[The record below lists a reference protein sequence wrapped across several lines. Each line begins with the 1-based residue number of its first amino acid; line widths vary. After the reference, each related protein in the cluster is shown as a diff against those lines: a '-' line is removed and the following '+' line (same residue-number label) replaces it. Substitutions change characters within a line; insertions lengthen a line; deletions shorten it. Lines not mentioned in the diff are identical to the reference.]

1 MFPIEVFIAP
11 DILLIANYFLNI
23 FKISSNDNITCL
35 KVWEFKYSRDKNKMK
50 TWIVIYLSASLCL
63 LRV

>member
-23 FKISSNDNITCL
+23 FWIFSNENITCT
-35 KVWEFKYSRDKNKMK
+35 SRC
-50 TWIVIYLSASLCL
+50 VG
-63 LRV
+63 V

>member
-23 FKISSNDNITCL
+23 FWIFS
-35 KVWEFKYSRDKNKMK
+35 KMK
-50 TWIVIYLSASLCL
+50 TS
-63 LRV
+63 RVYHDGWESKYPNAKNKEKEKS

>member
-35 KVWEFKYSRDKNKMK
+35 
-50 TWIVIYLSASLCL
+50 LS
-63 LRV
+63 VGV

>member
-35 KVWEFKYSRDKNKMK
+35 KVWESKYSRAKNKIK
-50 TWIVIYLSASLCL
+50 T
-63 LRV
+63 

>member
-23 FKISSNDNITCL
+23 FWIFS
-35 KVWEFKYSRDKNKMK
+35 KMK
-50 TWIVIYLSASLCL
+50 TSRVYHDLTMCGSLNIQML
-63 LRV
+63 KIKREKKLVFGSE